1 MADMTTRR
9 SQTGIIHL
17 LNKTTIEWHTKTQ
30 SCIVTAAY
38 GRKYSAYFICID
50 HIVDLFNNLCYL
62 GVPLHMVKVLDAPF
76 MFGDN
81 FSVVNLTIMSSGKLQ
96 RRSHI
101 LNYHLTREA
110 QADVIIKFVHMN
122 GKEIPAGIVTK
133 RCTPNT

>member
-1 MADMTTRR
+1 
-9 SQTGIIHL
+9 
-17 LNKTTIEWHTKTQ
+17 
-30 SCIVTAAY
+30 
-38 GRKYSAYFICID
+38 
-50 HIVDLFNNLCYL
+50 
-62 GVPLHMVKVLDAPF
+62 MVKVLDAPF

-133 RCTPNT
+133 RCTPNTWFPITKPLLFLRDMDYLKEQFVAEGIENRSSTPPLSQAKGTPQK